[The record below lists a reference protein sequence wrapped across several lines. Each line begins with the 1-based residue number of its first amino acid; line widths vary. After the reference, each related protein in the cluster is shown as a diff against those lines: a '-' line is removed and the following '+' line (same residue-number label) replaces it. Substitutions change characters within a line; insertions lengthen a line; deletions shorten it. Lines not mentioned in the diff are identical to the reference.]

1 MERTHF
7 IEHGGVRILLLD
19 FSHVMDEQLALG
31 IIAQAKSV
39 VATQA
44 EGSLLTLT
52 NVEGSHFDSTVVAAL
67 RDLVEHNR
75 PKPGSLSGGAP
86 VVQAPSIGPKTAK
99 RLEAVGVKTVADLLA
114 LEPEQIEPNGDRHN
128 CQKPKGP

>member
-1 MERTHF
+1 MDRTHF
-7 IEHGGVRILLLD
+7 IEHRGVRILLLD

-31 IIAQAKSV
+31 IIAHAKSV
-39 VATQA
+39 VAAQP

-75 PKPGSLSGGAP
+75 PYVRVGAVVGLSGLMR
-86 VVQAPSIGPKTAK
+86 VVFTTLVRLTGRNIRAFDSIDDAK
-99 RLEAVGVKTVADLLA
+99 EYLTTHG
-114 LEPEQIEPNGDRHN
+114 
-128 CQKPKGP
+128 